1 MKFRSTRTRHR
12 CSIFA
17 ALPLVALFTC
27 TAIATDERSVF
38 TKAIA
43 SSRIWGFMEILR
55 NSGLPEESVDH
66 DVTLLIPIDTAF
78 YKLTPERY
86 KALLSPK
93 NKEFATRYIRA
104 HVVKGRWTIAQLAGG
119 GHQTLDGG
127 EITVVQSDSGKLPK
141 VNGCPVVLFDQ
152 DSSTGMFNLID
163 GFLLK
168 E

>member
-1 MKFRSTRTRHR
+1 MKIQSTRAPRR
-12 CSIFA
+12 NFFFVVLLLA
-17 ALPLVALFTC
+17 ASAVDTSSA
-27 TAIATDERSVF
+27 ADDRSVF

-55 NSGLPEESVDH
+55 NSGLPEETVNN

-78 YKLTPERY
+78 YKLTSERY

-93 NKEFATRYIRA
+93 NKELATRYIRA
-104 HVVKGRWTIAQLAGG
+104 HVVKGRWTIAQLAAG
-119 GHQTLDGG
+119 GHQTLNGA
-127 EITVVQSDSGKLPK
+127 ELTITLSDSGKRPK
-141 VNGCPVVLFDQ
+141 VNDCPVVLLDQ
-152 DSSTGMFNLID
+152 DSTTGMFNLID

>member
-1 MKFRSTRTRHR
+1 MKFQSMRSLHR

-27 TAIATDERSVF
+27 EATATDDRSVF

-55 NSGLPEESVDH
+55 NSGLPEETVDH

-93 NKEFATRYIRA
+93 NKELATRYIRA
-104 HVVKGRWTIAQLAGG
+104 HVVKGRWTIAQLAAG

-127 EITVVQSDSGKLPK
+127 HVTATLSDSGIQPK
-141 VNGCPVVLFDQ
+141 VNGCAVVLTDQ
-152 DSSTGMFNLID
+152 DSRTGMFNLID

>member
-1 MKFRSTRTRHR
+1 MRSP
-12 CSIFA
+12 
-17 ALPLVALFTC
+17 LPRLFSVALLLAPFL
-27 TAIATDERSVF
+27 AARAVAADDRSVF

-55 NSGLPEESVDH
+55 NSGLPEETVDG

-93 NKEFATRYIRA
+93 NKELATRYIRA
-104 HVVKGRWTIAQLAGG
+104 HVVKGRWTIAQLAAG
-119 GHQTLDGG
+119 GHQTLNGA
-127 EITVVQSDSGKLPK
+127 ELTATLSDAGKPSK
-141 VNGCPVVLFDQ
+141 VNGCPVVFVDQ